1 MSCEKVREQISLM
14 LDRRLHPAQW
24 AESQLH
30 VDSCADCE
38 HFYESSRLTRAG
50 MRGMAMTAAVP
61 VNLTARLRSM
71 ASTERIRV
79 MADASR
85 AAQPRDWAGSLR
97 LYFNN
102 MMRPFAVPVTGGLF
116 TALLMFSLLMPN
128 LVIRRSG
135 GFTESPLADLTD
147 PEGTLVG
154 ASTTRELVWLQ
165 PGDATI
171 SGNETSL
178 VLLIDA
184 HGKVQ
189 DFYLSGG
196 ELTDEMKTVILLSRF
211 TPATVYGQPTWG
223 LKQVVFQP
231 RHRLR
236 T

>member
-97 LYFNN
+97 LYFN
-102 MMRPFAVPVTGGLF
+102 
-116 TALLMFSLLMPN
+116 
-128 LVIRRSG
+128 
-135 GFTESPLADLTD
+135 
-147 PEGTLVG
+147 
-154 ASTTRELVWLQ
+154 
-165 PGDATI
+165 
-171 SGNETSL
+171 
-178 VLLIDA
+178 
-184 HGKVQ
+184 
-189 DFYLSGG
+189 
-196 ELTDEMKTVILLSRF
+196 
-211 TPATVYGQPTWG
+211 
-223 LKQVVFQP
+223 
-231 RHRLR
+231 
-236 T
+236 

>member
-14 LDRRLHPAQW
+14 LDRRLNSAEW
-24 AESQLH
+24 VESQLH
-30 VDSCADCE
+30 IDSCSDCD
-38 HFYESSRLTRAG
+38 HFYASSRITKAS
-50 MRGMAMTAAVP
+50 MRGMARTATVP
-61 VNLTARLRSM
+61 VNLTARLRSI
-71 ASTERIRV
+71 ASTERIRA

-135 GFTESPLADLTD
+135 GFVESPLADLTD

-154 ASTTRELVWLQ
+154 ASARELVWLQ
-165 PGDATI
+165 PGAATI

-211 TPATVYGQPTWG
+211 TPATMYGQPTWG

-231 RHRLR
+231 RHRVR